1 MNEMKFQ
8 KILLRTNG
16 QAKPSGNNFSDFPD
30 DENDVFTPVDDSDD
44 IPF

>member
-16 QAKPSGNNFSDFPD
+16 QAKPSGNNFADFPD
-30 DENDVFTPVDDSDD
+30 DEDVFQPVTDED